1 MRFPFRAVAIS
12 MSAALAISM
21 PMTAGAHGVPSVVA
35 PKAMATLGD
44 SLSAGFPGSA
54 SGSWATGTSLKSHS
68 ARLKKLYPSLQ
79 TYNFASPGAQVNAF
93 SAQAR
98 SAVAKGVG
106 YVTVMFGT
114 NDVCNPLGG
123 QPVPITTFRQRF
135 AEGLSILK
143 KGLPNAKIFVVSIP
157 NLDSV
162 RLALLNAGKTATTPY
177 CTRFF
182 ANPSSTAE
190 SDVQRRTKLL
200 SEIKFFNYVMATE
213 CTKVVGC
220 KTDRMVVNSHKWKAT
235 ELLEGDGHWTKAGH
249 QKISDITWAVGF
261 AWSARK

>member
-1 MRFPFRAVAIS
+1 MRHSIRFFAIS
-12 MSAALAISM
+12 VAAASAFSV
-21 PMTAGAHGVPSVVA
+21 PVNAGARGFASIVA
-35 PKAMATLGD
+35 PKAMAALGD
-44 SLSAGFPGSA
+44 SLSAGFPGSP
-54 SGSWATGTSLKSHS
+54 SGSWTTGTSLNSHA
-68 ARLKKLYPSLQ
+68 ARLKKLYPGLQ
-79 TYNFASPGAQVNAF
+79 AYNFAAAGAPVSAF

-123 QPVPITTFRQRF
+123 QPVPLATFRQRF
-135 AEGLSILK
+135 VEGLTILK
-143 KGLPNAKIFVVSIP
+143 TGLPNAKIFVASIP

-162 RLALLNAGKTATTPY
+162 RRALLDAGKTATTPY
-177 CTRFF
+177 CSRFF
-182 ANPSSTAE
+182 SNPSSTAD
-190 SDVQRRTKLL
+190 SDVQRRASLL

-213 CTKVVGC
+213 CSKVVGC
-220 KTDRMVVNSHKWKAT
+220 KTDKMAVNSHTWIAA

-249 QKISDITWAVGF
+249 QRISDITWAVGF